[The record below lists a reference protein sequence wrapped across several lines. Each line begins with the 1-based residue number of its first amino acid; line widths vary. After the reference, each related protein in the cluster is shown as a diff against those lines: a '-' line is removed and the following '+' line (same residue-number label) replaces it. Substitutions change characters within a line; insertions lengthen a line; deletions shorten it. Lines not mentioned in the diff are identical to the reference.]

1 MEQKTAIKI
10 MKTCGNLFDTLSDQE
25 LNTWNFLIEVNN
37 IVSHYSGIDCLMHL
51 NFANGNVTQCM
62 CVITDWKPGAIAF
75 QSDDGELPKMRLIFP
90 EEYITFMKEME
101 PIFDAKYPIFPT
113 EQE

>member
-1 MEQKTAIKI
+1 MEQKIVKKI
-10 MKTCGNLFDTLSDQE
+10 MDDCENLFETLSYEE

-37 IVSHYSGIDCLMHL
+37 IVSNYKGIDCLMHL
-51 NFANGNVTQCM
+51 NFANGSVTQCM

-90 EEYITFMKEME
+90 EEYITFMTEME
-101 PIFDAKYPIFPT
+101 PIFDTKYPVFPN
-113 EQE
+113 EE

>member
-10 MKTCGNLFDTLSDQE
+10 VDECENIFKTLSSE
-25 LNTWNFLIEVNN
+25 EFTTWNFLAEVNN
-37 IVSHYSGIDCLMHL
+37 IVSHHKGVDCLMHL
-51 NFANGNVTQCM
+51 NFANGNITQCI

-90 EEYITFMKEME
+90 EDYFAFMKDME
-101 PIFDAKYPIFPT
+101 PIFDTKYPSFP
-113 EQE
+113 EEDD